1 MPANDQTHSRPAVS
15 PSAGRDGATSGH
27 ALAARLA
34 MLAREFQGER
44 TVEDTLRAIVHA
56 AVDTVPGA
64 WHAGITE
71 IEGRRRVSTPAGTGE
86 VVLRVDRA
94 QYETGE
100 GPCLTS
106 AYTERTVRLPDVNTE
121 ERWPRFIARARE
133 LGVGSMLSFQLYVAR
148 DNLGA
153 LNLYAREPH
162 AFTGESER
170 VGLLFASHAAVAVA
184 DARRLDQ
191 LSRAL
196 DVRDLIG
203 QAKGILMERHR
214 LTGAQAFELL
224 VMASQRI
231 NVKLVDVARELV
243 ETGELSVTGQPERAR
258 AGRAPR

>member
-1 MPANDQTHSRPAVS
+1 MPANDQPLTRSAAAS
-15 PSAGRDGATSGH
+15 SAGRDDRTGGNG
-27 ALAARLA
+27 LAARLA
-34 MLAREFQGER
+34 VLAREFQGER
-44 TVEDTLRAIVHA
+44 TVEDTLRAIVRA

-71 IEGRRRVSTPAGTGE
+71 IEGRRRVSTPAATGE
-86 VVLRVDRA
+86 VVQRIDRA
-94 QYETGE
+94 QYETRE

-106 AYTERTVRLPDVNTE
+106 AYTERTVRLPDMATE
-121 ERWPRFIARARE
+121 ERWPKFIVRARE

-153 LNLYAREPH
+153 LNLYACEPH
-162 AFTGESER
+162 AFTDESER
-170 VGLLFASHAAVAVA
+170 VGLLFAAHAAVAVA

-214 LTGAQAFELL
+214 LTGDQAFQLL
-224 VMASQRI
+224 VTASQRI

-243 ETGELSVTGQPERAR
+243 ETGELSVTDQPEKAR